1 MGAVPAR
8 RIYRSPRLVLALEYN
23 HKRQPSIAFVAIL
36 RRDRDPRSRPRGW
49 YECVENRTFVT
60 PLERRKGLKIRRQ
73 GSPWTDEERALLVRM
88 REGNHDVA
96 SIAAALKRPIESVY
110 SVCKRLVRAGQLGSK
125 RGRPWTTRE
134 LAALGNTNLRDEEL
148 AGLLDRTKAAVKKKR
163 LGLSLRPRLRDPWST
178 AQDSQL
184 IELRETGLSFS
195 KIAQALHR
203 TESAISNRVHS
214 LVKHGELAPLSLFER
229 SRRGGISSGITRED
243 RWSDSERETILALW
257 KAGHTAAEINAA
269 SKRSVSA
276 IQNLLGALRKKD
288 AIGRL
293 RAADVKTR
301 LVRARQRQRTQRC
314 RTAEE
319 FITALPNTVT
329 AGYVIGVL
337 YGDGFISVK
346 RSGSIGL
353 KSTNESF
360 CRAFAEALQET
371 FQRKTRLLTRIEPLK
386 KIGDYEYRNVRYYEA
401 FLHST
406 HLALALQ
413 KSFGYT
419 DERRWCANPDKIM
432 RIGDRFADGVIQG
445 FFDAE
450 GSFMRNKEGR
460 YYASACS
467 MNEKGLRSI
476 HELMDR
482 RGYKGRIGVDG
493 RGQWKIAL
501 NAQSEVLRFAG
512 EIGSRIDYKGAR
524 MQAAL
529 RNQHAVTF
537 ENP

>member
-1 MGAVPAR
+1 
-8 RIYRSPRLVLALEYN
+8 
-23 HKRQPSIAFVAIL
+23 
-36 RRDRDPRSRPRGW
+36 
-49 YECVENRTFVT
+49 
-60 PLERRKGLKIRRQ
+60 
-73 GSPWTDEERALLVRM
+73 LVRL
-88 REGNHDVA
+88 REGDHDVA

-110 SVCKRLVRAGQLGSK
+110 AVCKRLVRAGQLGSK
-125 RGRPWTTRE
+125 RGRAWTTRD

-148 AGLLDRTKAAVKKKR
+148 AKLLHRTKAAVKKKR
-163 LGLSLRPRLRDPWST
+163 LGLSLRPRIREPWST
-178 AQDSQL
+178 AQDSRL
-184 IELRETGLSFS
+184 IELREKGSSFS
-195 KIAQALHR
+195 EIARDVHR
-203 TESAISNRVHS
+203 TESAVSNRVGCLIKS
-214 LVKHGELAPLSLFER
+214 GKLVPLPQFER
-229 SRRGGISSGITRED
+229 SRRGGISSGMTRED
-243 RWSDSERETILALW
+243 RWSDNERETILALW
-257 KAGHTAAEINAA
+257 KAGHTAAEIKAA

-276 IQNLLGALRKKD
+276 IQSLLGALRKNE
-288 AIGRL
+288 AIARL
-293 RAADVKTR
+293 PAGEVKTR
-301 LVRARQRQRTQRC
+301 LVRARQRQRAQRC
-314 RTAEE
+314 HTAEE

-337 YGDGFISVK
+337 YGDGFISVR

-371 FQRKTRLLTRIEPLK
+371 FQRKTRLLSRIEPLK

-406 HLALALQ
+406 HIALALQ

-432 RIGDRFADGVIQG
+432 RIGERFADGVIQG

-476 HELMDR
+476 HELLSR
-482 RGYKGRIGVDG
+482 RGYNSRIGVDR
-493 RGQWKIAL
+493 RGQWKVSIQRKDDA
-501 NAQSEVLRFAG
+501 LRFAS
-512 EIGSRIDYKGAR
+512 EIGSRIDYKRAR

-529 RNQHAVTF
+529 EKQFGQNSPPAGDWYGIAIRKSPGTADQKYP
-537 ENP
+537 ESSQ

>member
-1 MGAVPAR
+1 M
-8 RIYRSPRLVLALEYN
+8 
-23 HKRQPSIAFVAIL
+23 
-36 RRDRDPRSRPRGW
+36 
-49 YECVENRTFVT
+49 
-60 PLERRKGLKIRRQ
+60 
-73 GSPWTDEERALLVRM
+73 RM
-88 REGNHDVA
+88 REGNQNVA
-96 SIAAALKRPIESVY
+96 SIAAALKRPVESVY

-125 RGRPWTTRE
+125 RGRPWTKRE
-134 LAALGNTNLRDEEL
+134 LAALSNTGLRDQQLAEL
-148 AGLLDRTKAAVKKKR
+148 LHRTNAAIKKKR
-163 LGLSLRPRLRDPWST
+163 LCLSLRPRLREPWNL

-184 IELRETGLSFS
+184 IELREKGSS
-195 KIAQALHR
+195 SCEIARALHR
-203 TESAISNRVHS
+203 TQFAVSNRVHY
-214 LVKHGELAPLSLFER
+214 LVKRGKLVPLAQSER
-229 SRRGGISSGITRED
+229 SRRGGVSFGMTRED
-243 RWSDSERETILALW
+243 RWTSNERETILALW
-257 KAGHTAAEINAA
+257 KAGHTAAEIKAS

-276 IQNLLGALRKKD
+276 IQNLLGAMRKNE
-288 AIGRL
+288 ALARL
-293 RAADVKTR
+293 PAADVKIR
-301 LVRARQRQRTQRC
+301 LVRARQRQRSQHCSSADEVVR
-314 RTAEE
+314 
-319 FITALPNTVT
+319 ALPNTMT

-371 FQRKTRLLTRIEPLK
+371 FQRKTRLLSRIEPLK

-432 RIGDRFADGVIQG
+432 RIGERFADGVIQG

-476 HELMDR
+476 HELMKR
-482 RGYKGRIGVDG
+482 RGYNSRIGVDG

-501 NAQSEVLRFAG
+501 NVQSEVLKFAT
-512 EIGSRIDYKGAR
+512 EIDSRIDYKRAR
-524 MQAAL
+524 MRMSIKEKMA
-529 RNQHAVTF
+529 
-537 ENP
+537 